1 MDTTVT
7 SEKAA
12 SRDAEPDVGA
22 ASWLQSRLIAF
33 DEIVAVVEEYAI
45 FTMTPSG
52 EILDWNTGA
61 ERIMGY
67 RPEEV
72 IGQSNDCFFSEVERV
87 GGVPQGI
94 LEIATRDGSF
104 TGEGWRSRKDG
115 ERFWGHVTITALRS
129 PEGEVQ
135 GFLQIT
141 RDLTQRRVTME
152 ALRQSEERFRLLV
165 EGVRDYAIFMLDP
178 EGHVMSW
185 NIGARRIK
193 GYEQDEIVG
202 RHFSIFYPPQAL
214 EAGVPFK
221 LLALALK
228 EGRAEQE
235 GWRMRK
241 DGTRFWGHVLITPLF
256 DHSGELRGY
265 AKITRDLTDRRQA
278 ESLREAGR
286 RKDAFLA
293 TLAHELRNPLA
304 PILPGV
310 DIILRSPGDP
320 EKVAGVASMLKRQ
333 VDQMARLIDD
343 LVDISRITTG
353 KIELRKAHVPLSEVM
368 ERALEAIKPMI
379 DRQEQQLE
387 LDIGIEN
394 PVVDADPHRLA
405 QMLSNLLSNAA
416 KYTPSKGHIRV
427 SVTPDADEDE
437 MLKISVKDD
446 GRGIAAEFQQAIFEL
461 FDQGGS
467 GPAEGL
473 GIGLT
478 LVRSLAEMH
487 GGTVS
492 VASGGEGQGSE
503 FTLLLPILVPG
514 ESAAGTVQTTA
525 AQANVSAAL
534 RVVVADDS
542 RSAADI
548 MGMFFRME
556 GFEAAV
562 AYDGEDAV
570 AQAKVL
576 HPDLVVLDLGMPKID
591 GFEACKRIRKLFPQA
606 VMVAL
611 SGWGSR
617 EDRRRSSDAGF
628 DEHLVK
634 PVSPDDLRAFLASYF
649 KKSRRAG

>member
-1 MDTTVT
+1 
-7 SEKAA
+7 
-12 SRDAEPDVGA
+12 
-22 ASWLQSRLIAF
+22 
-33 DEIVAVVEEYAI
+33 
-45 FTMTPSG
+45 
-52 EILDWNTGA
+52 
-61 ERIMGY
+61 
-67 RPEEV
+67 
-72 IGQSNDCFFSEVERV
+72 
-87 GGVPQGI
+87 
-94 LEIATRDGSF
+94 
-104 TGEGWRSRKDG
+104 
-115 ERFWGHVTITALRS
+115 
-129 PEGEVQ
+129 
-135 GFLQIT
+135 
-141 RDLTQRRVTME
+141 
-152 ALRQSEERFRLLV
+152 
-165 EGVRDYAIFMLDP
+165 
-178 EGHVMSW
+178 MSW

-193 GYEQDEIVG
+193 GYEQDEIIG
-202 RHFSIFYPPQAL
+202 RHFSIFYPKQAL
-214 EAGVPFK
+214 DNGVPFK
-221 LLALALK
+221 LLAQALK
-228 EGRAEQE
+228 EGRAEAE

-256 DHSGELRGY
+256 DHRGELRGY

-310 DIILRSPGDP
+310 DIILRSPGEP
-320 EKVAGVASMLKRQ
+320 EKIAGVASMLKRQ
-333 VDQMARLIDD
+333 VNQMAHLIDD

-353 KIELRKAHVPLSEVM
+353 KIELRKAQVPFSEVM
-368 ERALEAIKPMI
+368 ERALEAIKPTI
-379 DRQEQQLE
+379 ERQEQE
-387 LDIGIEN
+387 L
-394 PVVDADPHRLA
+394 VVDVASEDLMVEADPHRLA

-416 KYTPSKGHIRV
+416 KYTPPRGHIRL
-427 SVTPDADEDE
+427 SVMPDGDD

-446 GRGIAAEFQQAIFEL
+446 GRGVAAEFQQSIFEL
-461 FDQGGS
+461 FDQGGG

-487 GGTVS
+487 GGAVS
-492 VASGGEGQGSE
+492 VTSGGEGHGSE
-503 FTLLLPILVPG
+503 FTLLMPILVPG
-514 ESAAGTVQTTA
+514 EGLAGSAQGAATQPNVAG
-525 AQANVSAAL
+525 AL

-556 GFEAAV
+556 GFEAVV
-562 AYDGEDAV
+562 AYDGEEAV
-570 AQAKVL
+570 AQARAL
-576 HPDLVVLDLGMPKID
+576 CPDLVVLDLGMPKID

-634 PVSPDDLRAFLASYF
+634 PVSPDDLRTFLAGYF

>member
-1 MDTTVT
+1 MTASSDKTALPDASDQGET
-7 SEKAA
+7 S
-12 SRDAEPDVGA
+12 
-22 ASWLQSRLIAF
+22 SWLQSRLIAF

-45 FTMTPSG
+45 FTITPSG
-52 EILDWNTGA
+52 EILDWNQGA

-67 RPEEV
+67 RPEEA
-72 IGQSNDCFFSEVERV
+72 IGQSSGCFFSEVERA

-94 LEIATRDGSF
+94 LEIAIREGTF
-104 TGEGWRSRKDG
+104 TGEGWRCRKDG

-129 PEGEVQ
+129 PEGEIQ

-141 RDLTQRRVTME
+141 RDLTQRRTTME

-193 GYEQDEIVG
+193 GYEHDEIVG
-202 RHFSIFYPPQAL
+202 RHFSIFYPQQAK
-214 EAGVPFK
+214 ENGVPAK

-353 KIELRKAHVPLSEVM
+353 KIELRKGQVPFSEVM
-368 ERALEAIKPMI
+368 ERALEAIKPLI
-379 DRQEQQLE
+379 ERQEQE
-387 LDIGIEN
+387 L
-394 PVVDADPHRLA
+394 VVDSGSDDLVVEADPHRLA

-416 KYTPSKGHIRV
+416 KYTPVRGHIRV
-427 SVTPDADEDE
+427 TVLPDLDKV
-437 MLKISVKDD
+437 LKIAVKDD
-446 GRGIAAEFQQAIFEL
+446 GRGIAAEFQQTIFEL
-461 FDQGGS
+461 FDQGGN

-492 VASGGEGQGSE
+492 VASAGEGQGSE
-503 FTLLLPILVPG
+503 FTLSLPILVAGETSAGRAPG
-514 ESAAGTVQTTA
+514 ASAQS
-525 AQANVSAAL
+525 NVGGAL
-534 RVVVADDS
+534 RVVIADDS

-562 AYDGEDAV
+562 AYDGEEAV
-570 AQAKVL
+570 AQARSL
-576 HPDLVVLDLGMPKID
+576 CPDLVVLDLGMPKID

-649 KKSRRAG
+649 KKNRRAG

>member
-1 MDTTVT
+1 MTAS
-7 SEKAA
+7 SEKTAQTDALALSDA
-12 SRDAEPDVGA
+12 SP
-22 ASWLQSRLIAF
+22 WLQSRLIAF

-52 EILDWNTGA
+52 DVLDWNQGA

-72 IGQSNDCFFSEVERV
+72 IGQNSGCFFSEVERA
-87 GGVPQGI
+87 GGVPRGI

-104 TGEGWRSRKDG
+104 TGEGWRCRKDG
-115 ERFWGHVTITALRS
+115 ERFWGHVTVTALRS
-129 PEGEVQ
+129 PEGDIQ

-141 RDLTQRRVTME
+141 RDLTQRRMTME

-202 RHFSIFYPPQAL
+202 RHFSIFYPKQAL

-235 GWRMRK
+235 GWRVRK

-310 DIILRSPGDP
+310 DIILRSPGES
-320 EKVAGVASMLKRQ
+320 EKVAGVAAMLKRQ
-333 VDQMARLIDD
+333 VDQMAHLIDD

-353 KIELRKAHVPLSEVM
+353 KIELKKVQVPFSEVM

-379 DRQEQQLE
+379 ERQEQE
-387 LDIGIEN
+387 LVVDVASGDL
-394 PVVDADPHRLA
+394 VVDADPHRLA

-416 KYTPSKGHIRV
+416 KYTPERGHIRV
-427 SVTPDADEDE
+427 SVIPDEDE
-437 MLKISVKDD
+437 MLKVSVKDN
-446 GRGIAAEFQQAIFEL
+446 GRGIAAEYQQVIFEL
-461 FDQGGS
+461 FDQGGN

-487 GGTVS
+487 GGNVS
-492 VASGGEGQGSE
+492 VASEGEGLGSE
-503 FTLLLPILVPG
+503 FTLSLPIVVPG
-514 ESAAGTVQTTA
+514 ESAAAGLKA
-525 AQANVSAAL
+525 ASAQPSVEAAL

-576 HPDLVVLDLGMPKID
+576 GPDLVVLDLGMPKID

-649 KKSRRAG
+649 KKNRRAG

>member
-1 MDTTVT
+1 MIAS
-7 SEKAA
+7 SEKTAPPDALHAEA
-12 SRDAEPDVGA
+12 S
-22 ASWLQSRLIAF
+22 SWLQSRLIAF
-33 DEIVAVVEEYAI
+33 DEIVSVVEEYAI

-52 EILDWNTGA
+52 DVLDWNQGA

-72 IGQSNDCFFSEVERV
+72 IGQSGGGFFSEVERAS
-87 GGVPQGI
+87 GVPQGI
-94 LEIATRDGSF
+94 LDIATREGSF
-104 TGEGWRSRKDG
+104 TGEGWRCRKDG
-115 ERFWGHVTITALRS
+115 ERFWGHVTVTALRS
-129 PEGEVQ
+129 PEGEIQ

-141 RDLTQRRVTME
+141 RDLTQRRLTME

-193 GYEQDEIVG
+193 GYDYDEIVG
-202 RHFSIFYPPQAL
+202 RHFSIFYPKQAL
-214 EAGVPFK
+214 EAGVPLK
-221 LLALALK
+221 LLAQALK

-310 DIILRSPGDP
+310 DVILRSPGEP
-320 EKVAGVASMLKRQ
+320 EKVAAVAAMLKRQ
-333 VDQMARLIDD
+333 VDQMAHLIDD

-353 KIELRKAHVPLSEVM
+353 KIELKKMQVPFSEVM

-379 DRQEQQLE
+379 DRQEQNL
-387 LDIGIEN
+387 
-394 PVVDADPHRLA
+394 VVDVASDNLVVEADPHRLA
-405 QMLSNLLSNAA
+405 QMLSNLLSNAS
-416 KYTPSKGHIRV
+416 KYTPQSGHIHV
-427 SVTPDADEDE
+427 FVTTDEDE
-437 MLKISVKDD
+437 SLKIAVKDD
-446 GRGIAAEFQQAIFEL
+446 GRGIPVEFQQSIFEL

-487 GGTVS
+487 GGSVS

-503 FTLLLPILVPG
+503 FTLLLPIFVPG
-514 ESAAGTVQTTA
+514 ESSAGFLQAGA
-525 AQANVSAAL
+525 AQSNVGAAL

-570 AQAKVL
+570 AQAKTL
-576 HPDLVVLDLGMPKID
+576 CPDLVVLDLGMPKID

-634 PVSPDDLRAFLASYF
+634 PISPDDLRAFLASYF

>member
-1 MDTTVT
+1 MTAT
-7 SEKAA
+7 SEKTVALDAPGNA
-12 SRDAEPDVGA
+12 SP
-22 ASWLQSRLIAF
+22 WLQSRLGAF
-33 DEIVAVVEEYAI
+33 GEIVAVVEDYAI
-45 FTMTPSG
+45 FTMAPSG
-52 EILDWNTGA
+52 EILDWNAGA

-67 RPEEV
+67 PSEEA
-72 IGQSNDCFFSEVERV
+72 IGRNSKYFFSEVERANR
-87 GGVPQGI
+87 VPEGI
-94 LEIATRDGSF
+94 LEIAARDGSF
-104 TGEGWRSRKDG
+104 SGEGWRQRKDG
-115 ERFWGHVTITALRS
+115 ERFWGHVTITALRV
-129 PEGEVQ
+129 PGGEIQ

-141 RDLTQRRVTME
+141 RDLTQRRMTME

-165 EGVRDYAIFMLDP
+165 EGVHDYAIFMLDP

-185 NIGARRIK
+185 NNGARRIK

-202 RHFSIFYPPQAL
+202 RHFSIFYPEQAK
-214 EAGVPFK
+214 EAAVPTK
-221 LLALALK
+221 LLAQALK

-333 VDQMARLIDD
+333 VDQMAHLIDD

-353 KIELRKAHVPLSEVM
+353 KIELRKGQVPFSEVI
-368 ERALEAIKPMI
+368 ERALEAIRPI
-379 DRQEQQLE
+379 IERQEQE
-387 LDIGIEN
+387 LT
-394 PVVDADPHRLA
+394 VDVSSDDLIVEADPHRLS

-416 KYTPSKGHIRV
+416 KYTPPRGHIRLTV
-427 SVTPDADEDE
+427 MPDSEA
-437 MLKISVKDD
+437 MLRVSVKDD
-446 GRGIAAEFQQAIFEL
+446 GRGIPLEFQQSIFEL
-461 FDQGGS
+461 FDQGGN
-467 GPAEGL
+467 GPSEGL

-487 GGTVS
+487 GGKVS
-492 VASGGEGQGSE
+492 VASGGDGQGSE
-503 FTLLLPILVPG
+503 FVLLLPILLPG
-514 ESAAGTVQTTA
+514 EPTSGAVQVAITQPNA
-525 AQANVSAAL
+525 PAAL

-570 AQAKVL
+570 TQARAL
-576 HPDLVVLDLGMPKID
+576 RPDLVVLDLGMPKID
-591 GFEACKRIRKLFPQA
+591 GFEACKRIRKMFPQA

-617 EDRRRSSDAGF
+617 EDRRRTSDAGF

>member
-1 MDTTVT
+1 MTAS
-7 SEKAA
+7 SEMTAPSDAPVQADA
-12 SRDAEPDVGA
+12 S
-22 ASWLQSRLIAF
+22 SWLQSRLNAF
-33 DEIVAVVEEYAI
+33 DDIVAVVEEYGI
-45 FTMTPSG
+45 FTMNPSG
-52 EILDWNTGA
+52 EILDWNQGA

-72 IGQSNDCFFSEVERV
+72 IGQSSGCFFSEVERV

-94 LEIATRDGSF
+94 FQIATRDGSF
-104 TGEGWRSRKDG
+104 TGEGWRCRKDG

-129 PEGEVQ
+129 PEGEIQ

-141 RDLTQRRVTME
+141 RDLTQRRMTME
-152 ALRQSEERFRLLV
+152 ALRQSEERFRLMV

-185 NIGARRIK
+185 NNGARRIK

-202 RHFSIFYPPQAL
+202 RHFSIFYPPQAK
-214 EAGVPFK
+214 ESGVPTK

-353 KIELRKAHVPLSEVM
+353 KIELRRSQVLFSDVM

-379 DRQEQQLE
+379 ERQEQE
-387 LDIGIEN
+387 L
-394 PVVDADPHRLA
+394 VVDVASDGLVVEADPHRLA

-416 KYTPSKGHIRV
+416 KYTPSRGSIQV
-427 SVTPDADEDE
+427 SVAPDSDNV
-437 MLKISVKDD
+437 LKILVKDN
-446 GRGIAAEFQQAIFEL
+446 GRGVAPEFQQTIFEL
-461 FDQGGS
+461 FDQGGN

-487 GGTVS
+487 GGTIS
-492 VASGGEGQGSE
+492 VASGGADQGSE
-503 FTLLLPILVPG
+503 FTLSLPILVSG
-514 ESAAGTVQTTA
+514 ETSVGTGQSALC
-525 AQANVSAAL
+525 QANVAGAL

-562 AYDGEDAV
+562 AYDGEEAV
-570 AQAKVL
+570 AQARTL
-576 HPDLVVLDLGMPKID
+576 CPDLVVLDLGMPKID

-606 VMVAL
+606 VLVAL

-617 EDRRRSSDAGF
+617 EDRRRTSDAGF

-649 KKSRRAG
+649 KKNRRAG